1 MPSQR
6 QCRLSP
12 FGYFYSNIQQWTPA
26 KVAILQKREALACTR
41 QWGVFGPLDEQIC
54 NETGSISKCLSENA
68 FYAMHWQTKTA
79 LLLPPLRSHRWPI
92 CQDLCLDQIGKGK
105 GQEAALIAG
114 WSPLQNQFQSSA
126 DAPINPT
133 AARDPWGAAQP
144 RVTLVVGAGAGAS
157 GHGEVGGFEYTMLA
171 IFCSTVGV
179 RGKSRWLTPL
189 ISFSSKW

>member
-1 MPSQR
+1 MPLQR
-6 QCRLSP
+6 QYRLSP
-12 FGYFYSNIQQWTPA
+12 FGYFYCNIQQWTPA
-26 KVAILQKREALACTR
+26 KVAILPKREALACAR
-41 QWGVFGPLDEQIC
+41 QWGGLDLW
-54 NETGSISKCLSENA
+54 TSR
-68 FYAMHWQTKTA
+68 YAMRPAQFQNASLKT
-79 LLLPPLRSHRWPI
+79 PSMQCTGRSKQPSCSLRSDHTDRPSARI
-92 CQDLCLDQIGKGK
+92 CACIRLAKVKDTKQHSQQAGARSKINFNQI
-105 GQEAALIAG
+105 
-114 WSPLQNQFQSSA
+114 A

-144 RVTLVVGAGAGAS
+144 RVTLVVGAGAGAR